1 MMAAAAGWL
10 TKLGGSGLLLPA
22 ALLALCVSL
31 YQQYGARQDKA
42 EDRIEQQA
50 TQACNLSWE
59 LAHAKR
65 QQTDAQLELQ
75 ATREQMEAER
85 DINTGLANELSKISS
100 DYEGLRSQMAA
111 APSLDPERC
120 LSDSVL
126 NRLRGPGTGG
136 VLGGEGQG
144 AAGQG
149 RQGSG
154 KR

>member
-1 MMAAAAGWL
+1 MMATLAAAL
-10 TKLGGSGLLLPA
+10 TKIGGSSLLVPALIIGL
-22 ALLALCVSL
+22 CISL

-126 NRLRGPGTGG
+126 DRLRGPGAGS
-136 VLGGEGQG
+136 VLGREGQG
-144 AAGQG
+144 AASQG